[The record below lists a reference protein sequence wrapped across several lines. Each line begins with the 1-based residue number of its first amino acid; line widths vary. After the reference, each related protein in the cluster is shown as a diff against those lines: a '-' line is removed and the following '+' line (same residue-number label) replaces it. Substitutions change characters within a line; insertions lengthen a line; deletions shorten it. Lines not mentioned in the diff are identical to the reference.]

1 MECIALRD
9 GVLTATYNGF
19 SNLKIEEDSKEPGSV
34 LIFSKTFSLKNKGF
48 RVLKKRKK
56 VFPDFSKTFSLENKG
71 LRVLKK

>member
-1 MECIALRD
+1 MECIILRD

-34 LIFSKTFSLKNKGF
+34 LIFSKSFSLKNKGF

-56 VFPDFSKTFSLENKG
+56 RSLMIFQR
-71 LRVLKK
+71 LFRWRTRVLEF